1 MSKRIFLSLT
11 VVAAV
16 AAPAFAACG
25 GSTNGGGNPEGGAME
40 ASTMDAAKH
49 PDSGAMDTG
58 TSETGDDGGVVAPPT
73 GMQLVK
79 STSLYVAGVTSDGY
93 ALYVDTANQMGVLY
107 SVPVA
112 GGSPTMIANI
122 GTTNSV
128 NVIGK
133 TALIWEN
140 VGAMSGVG
148 TFAVWTSANG
158 LKMLGTSSIQPAQG
172 AFNVAA
178 VSSDGKYVIYND
190 GADTMGVTANIY
202 IAGTDGT
209 GKTAALVTGIH
220 FDACAPTLGFG
231 GDNGVAAYCT
241 MAPVDGGAPDAGDA
255 GPNNDIATV
264 ASFTGAS
271 FMMATVA
278 TNVFP
283 NFLAD
288 DQGTHVLVESM
299 AGGLQAYPIA
309 GGSPVT
315 VDAAG
320 SLGFITKD
328 GMSTFYTTTPAN
340 ALKRATVVS
349 PNPTTLVGSGFAG
362 LLATSYDQGLALGY
376 KGFDSNTGLTDLVVA
391 SATTM
396 GTATQLV
403 STMDTTLYG
412 DAFTADNSRV
422 VFYNM
427 IDANNG
433 TGTLNVV
440 PVTGGMPT
448 VLGQTVWLNF
458 STSGTKILFNDN
470 WSNGINGGNQGAGQ
484 ADLEAIDT
492 AQSAPKPKTLAGQ
505 ADAYFYLTAAKDK
518 VVYSWSYDNTSP
530 LAGLY
535 VVPVP

>member
-122 GTTNSV
+122 GTMNNV

-133 TALIWEN
+133 AALIWAN
-140 VGAMSGVG
+140 VGMSSGVG

-220 FDACAPTLGFG
+220 FDACRRSGSAATTASRRTARWRRSTAARPTR
-231 GDNGVAAYCT
+231 
-241 MAPVDGGAPDAGDA
+241 
-255 GPNNDIATV
+255 ATP
-264 ASFTGAS
+264 AR
-271 FMMATVA
+271 
-278 TNVFP
+278 
-283 NFLAD
+283 
-288 DQGTHVLVESM
+288 
-299 AGGLQAYPIA
+299 
-309 GGSPVT
+309 
-315 VDAAG
+315 
-320 SLGFITKD
+320 
-328 GMSTFYTTTPAN
+328 TTTSRRSRRSPA
-340 ALKRATVVS
+340 RAS
-349 PNPTTLVGSGFAG
+349 
-362 LLATSYDQGLALGY
+362 
-376 KGFDSNTGLTDLVVA
+376 
-391 SATTM
+391 
-396 GTATQLV
+396 
-403 STMDTTLYG
+403 
-412 DAFTADNSRV
+412 
-422 VFYNM
+422 
-427 IDANNG
+427 
-433 TGTLNVV
+433 
-440 PVTGGMPT
+440 
-448 VLGQTVWLNF
+448 
-458 STSGTKILFNDN
+458 
-470 WSNGINGGNQGAGQ
+470 
-484 ADLEAIDT
+484 
-492 AQSAPKPKTLAGQ
+492 
-505 ADAYFYLTAAKDK
+505 
-518 VVYSWSYDNTSP
+518 
-530 LAGLY
+530 
-535 VVPVP
+535 